1 MIPEATLP
9 NCQGHPHLLQISSS
23 FLGSGI
29 EKSSLPG
36 CCECWSDSGK
46 PVRPGI
52 DEAVSKCF
60 SQTGWSTTSPSPLS
74 PVSRFSLIL
83 PQRSGRPQS
92 AGLSVYQCK
101 KAFPLRVTQVS
112 SGSPVAKAQAP
123 LNPAGHLPLASS
135 GAPAAPDRERL
146 DGGGGGAALEQHVFR
161 RVTRRLAPASSR
173 DAAAWIG
180 PKPSSGILRG
190 PGPRTRHPSTL

>member
-1 MIPEATLP
+1 MFFPNRLVDHVPLAPLTCLTLLAYSPAALRTTPVRRALGVPVGKGLLATINSWEPHNSLSGP
-9 NCQGHPHLLQISSS
+9 RAGLHLLGEQRLSSGLQMRAS
-23 FLGSGI
+23 
-29 EKSSLPG
+29 EV
-36 CCECWSDSGK
+36 SDM
-46 PVRPGI
+46 
-52 DEAVSKCF
+52 
-60 SQTGWSTTSPSPLS
+60 
-74 PVSRFSLIL
+74 
-83 PQRSGRPQS
+83 
-92 AGLSVYQCK
+92 CK